1 MLSLEQIR
9 YFLAI
14 VRYGSLNKA
23 SEHLYISQPSLSKQ
37 LQRLEKE
44 LDCELLIRNYGG
56 IELTSKG
63 RLLYEQMS
71 GILEEFD
78 RAIDKVRHFDEVRQ
92 LRVGGLGNLV
102 TYFLPRYMERLKAGG
117 QNQVI
122 VDTRLSNEELVK
134 GVESGKFDLVL
145 LSNAEPQQD
154 LAVIPLMTEPL
165 YAVFPAAHPLR
176 DRQSVS
182 FMEIVLHEK
191 LVLYKDPCTIRA
203 SIRRQCNRMKV
214 TPNIVLEL
222 DLTESL
228 LHYVSRGDGIT
239 LLPSIVAK
247 GIQDPSISVREISRI
262 PVYREISVAMRKENV
277 PLYLPM
283 FSEDAAATG
292 AEGLSGR

>member
-1 MLSLEQIR
+1 MISLEQIQ

-37 LQRLEKE
+37 LQHLEKE
-44 LDCELLIRNYGG
+44 LGCKLLIRNYDG
-56 IELTSKG
+56 IEATSPGK
-63 RLLYEQMS
+63 LFYEQMS

-102 TYFLPRYMERLKAGG
+102 TYFLPRYIERLKAGG
-117 QNQVI
+117 RNQVT
-122 VDTRLSNEELVK
+122 VDTRFSNEELVK

-145 LSNAEPQQD
+145 LSNAEPQQN

-165 YAVFPAAHPLR
+165 YVVFPVAHPLR
-176 DRQSVS
+176 CQQSIS

-228 LHYVSRGDGIT
+228 LRYVSHGDGIT

-247 GIQDPSISVREISRI
+247 GIQDPSIATREISRI
-262 PVYREISVAMRKENV
+262 PIYREISVAMKKENV
-277 PLYLPM
+277 PSYLPM
-283 FSEDAAATG
+283 FSENIKAF
-292 AEGLSGR
+292 